1 MSPWLPPLALICKTA
16 QAGTQGSESLD
27 PEDTGGWGPPN
38 TIPVRGQEGDAQP
51 LGLQEESA
59 AAGSASSCP
68 GKATWLGKP
77 GLLRVQ
83 VSLDPTGRRG
93 QGRKR
98 SAQWASLPRWLGHR
112 TPQDSPNL
120 QLCLILVLSR
130 TRRCP
135 GGRGG

>member
-1 MSPWLPPLALICKTA
+1 MSPWLPLPALICKTA
-16 QAGTQGSESLD
+16 QAGRQGSESLD

-38 TIPVRGQEGDAQP
+38 TIPERGQKGDAQL

-68 GKATWLGKP
+68 GEAK

-98 SAQWASLPRWLGHR
+98 SAQWASLPCWLGHR

>member
-1 MSPWLPPLALICKTA
+1 MSPRLRLPMA
-16 QAGTQGSESLD
+16 QAGRQGSESLD

-38 TIPVRGQEGDAQP
+38 TIPVRGQKGDAQL
-51 LGLQEESA
+51 LGLQEQSA
-59 AAGSASSCP
+59 PTGSASSCP
-68 GKATWLGKP
+68 GKAKGLGKR
-77 GLLRVQ
+77 GLPRVQ

-98 SAQWASLPRWLGHR
+98 GAQWASLPCWLGHR

-130 TRRCP
+130 TRHCP